1 MLSVMHSKNIRRW
14 RKLLSASGIIVA
26 LFGAIVAPSAYAQVG
41 GPRPMG
47 IYGPSFSK
55 ENVQVQYIDFSND
68 IMGLEPS
75 DLFITGTV
83 TGCVIEDFPTMSG
96 FSFGILIT
104 GCSDGIL
111 ALGLKAESVAYF
123 DGKTGPTSNYVGMET
138 LIDRTPLVMNFLNL
152 PAEFNSSSIEM
163 QVILNH
169 PIYPGGP
176 YQVSVSGDGC
186 SLVSVSE
193 IPDGLSILID
203 GCANGANVGAT
214 LAAMAVRDV
223 FGNLG
228 PATQLLSPLVPVIL
242 PMPVDTSTPAP
253 TASPDPVPSPS
264 ATPEPTPVPVEDQA
278 VTSTVDRVPVATP
291 EPSASASPTASP
303 TSTPAPTPSPS
314 ASASVI
320 PIQSDPPASVAV
332 TIPPSDPPTPPAV
345 VQQEPVA
352 PDVSDP
358 EPVLL
363 EAEPSVSLEPIA
375 ITRSKIVQ
383 VRKEIAKP
391 AVIAEPITE
400 QPAIV
405 DRLPIAVPAI
415 ETSTPPSFNWQPIG
429 YAAMVIGTAAGAVGG
444 GILLQRITK
453 VRRLKFS

>member
-1 MLSVMHSKNIRRW
+1 MHRKKIRRW
-14 RKLLSASGIIVA
+14 HKLLSASGIIVA

-163 QVILNH
+163 QVIMNH

-242 PMPVDTSTPAP
+242 PMPVDTATPAP
-253 TASPDPVPSPS
+253 TVNPDPVPSAS
-264 ATPEPTPVPVEDQA
+264 ATPEPTPPPVIDQA
-278 VTSTVDRVPVATP
+278 ITSTVDRVPAATP
-291 EPSASASPTASP
+291 EPSASASPTSSP
-303 TSTPAPTPSPS
+303 TPTPTPSPS
-314 ASASVI
+314 ASASVS
-320 PIQSDPPASVAV
+320 PIQSDSPPSVAV
-332 TIPPSDPPTPPAV
+332 TMPPTDPPAPPVV
-345 VQQEPVA
+345 VQQEPIA
-352 PDVSDP
+352 PEVSDA
-358 EPVLL
+358 EPVFA
-363 EAEPSVSLEPIA
+363 ESEPSVSLPPIA
-375 ITRSKIVQ
+375 ISRSKIVQ
-383 VRKEIAKP
+383 VRKEIAEP
-391 AVIAEPITE
+391 VAIAEPITE

-405 DRLPIAVPAI
+405 DPPALPIAVPAI

-453 VRRLKFS
+453 VRRMKFS

>member
-1 MLSVMHSKNIRRW
+1 MLSVMHRKKIRRW
-14 RKLLSASGIIVA
+14 HKLLSASVIIVA

-163 QVILNH
+163 QVIMNH

-228 PATQLLSPLVPVIL
+228 PATQLLPPLVPVIL
-242 PMPVDTSTPAP
+242 PMPVDTATPAP
-253 TASPDPVPSPS
+253 TVNPDPVPSAS
-264 ATPEPTPVPVEDQA
+264 ATPEPTPPPVIDQA
-278 VTSTVDRVPVATP
+278 ITSTVDRVPAATP
-291 EPSASASPTASP
+291 EPSASASPTSSP
-303 TSTPAPTPSPS
+303 TPTPTPSPS
-314 ASASVI
+314 ASASVS
-320 PIQSDPPASVAV
+320 PIQSDSPPSVAV
-332 TIPPSDPPTPPAV
+332 TMPPTDPPAPPVV
-345 VQQEPVA
+345 VQQEPIA
-352 PDVSDP
+352 PEVSDA
-358 EPVLL
+358 EPVFA
-363 EAEPSVSLEPIA
+363 ESEPSVSLPPIA
-375 ITRSKIVQ
+375 ISRSKIVQ

-391 AVIAEPITE
+391 VAIAEPITE

-453 VRRLKFS
+453 VRRMKFS

>member
-1 MLSVMHSKNIRRW
+1 MHRKKIRRW
-14 RKLLSASGIIVA
+14 HKLLSASGIIVA

-163 QVILNH
+163 QVIMNH

-242 PMPVDTSTPAP
+242 PMPVDTATPAP
-253 TASPDPVPSPS
+253 TVNPDPVPSAS
-264 ATPEPTPVPVEDQA
+264 ATPEPTPPPVIDQA
-278 VTSTVDRVPVATP
+278 ITSTVDRVPAATP
-291 EPSASASPTASP
+291 EPSASASPTSSP
-303 TSTPAPTPSPS
+303 TPTPTPSPS
-314 ASASVI
+314 ASASVS
-320 PIQSDPPASVAV
+320 PIQSDSPPSVAV
-332 TIPPSDPPTPPAV
+332 TMPPTDPPAPPVV
-345 VQQEPVA
+345 VQQEPIA
-352 PDVSDP
+352 PEVSDA
-358 EPVLL
+358 EPVFA
-363 EAEPSVSLEPIA
+363 ESEPSVSLPPIA
-375 ITRSKIVQ
+375 ISRSKIVQ
-383 VRKEIAKP
+383 VRKEIAEP
-391 AVIAEPITE
+391 VAIAEPITE

-453 VRRLKFS
+453 VRRMKFS